1 MSIQGLRFGAIGRH
15 AVHASID
22 MQNLFAERTEWAS
35 PGVHAIA
42 PNIARIC
49 AHAPERTVF
58 TRFMTPA
65 RIEQAPGQWKAYYQR
80 WQSVLASNQSD
91 DIFDLVPELGRFVP
105 PARVVDKYTHS
116 AYEAPEFQQA
126 LDCLDAAVLLIS
138 GVETDVCVLA
148 TALTAI
154 DRGLRVI
161 LIADAI
167 ASSNDEGHAAAL
179 DVIYPR
185 FNMQVESVTVDELLA
200 EWKP

>member
-1 MSIQGLRFGAIGRH
+1 MSIQGLRFGPITRH
-15 AVHASID
+15 AVHAAID
-22 MQNLFAERTEWAS
+22 MQRLFAEETEWAS

-42 PNIARIC
+42 PNVARIC
-49 AHAPERTVF
+49 AHAPERTIF
-58 TRFMTPA
+58 TRFLTPR
-65 RIEQAPGQWKAYYQR
+65 RIEDAKGQWKAYYQR
-80 WQSVLASNQSD
+80 WQSVLAGNHPK
-91 DIFDLVPELGRFVP
+91 DIFELVPELRGFAP

-116 AYEAPEFQQA
+116 AYEAPAFQKA
-126 LDCLDAAVLLIS
+126 LDELDAAILVMS
-138 GVETDVCVLA
+138 GVETEVCVLA

-161 LIADAI
+161 LVSDAI
-167 ASSNDEGHAAAL
+167 TSSQPEAHAAAL